1 MPFTLSSPDCETR
14 HTFPAAASRERRLR
28 LATPAP
34 LRALACAVVALPQ
47 LALGAAVS
55 ANTIRIA
62 TWNLEWLVSPQAF
75 KPLKLD
81 CTPEGTAVHGDVRQ
95 IPCDVASTLERS
107 SRDFAVLARYAREL
121 DADVVALQETDGADA
136 ARLVFPDYAFCF
148 TGRQHVQNT
157 GFAVRHGVPFRCGP
171 DDRELSLGDTLRRG
185 KELTLF
191 PGEPQ
196 EIRLLSVHLKSGC
209 SSKPLTATDKACHDL
224 ARQVPILEA
233 WIDAQAHA
241 GKRFAVLG
249 DFNRDLLSEESRGL
263 TLGRETSLWAELA
276 DGAPPE
282 AALRNAAAGAVFR
295 NCVPGQGYR
304 GYIDNIVLSRALAAD
319 AIPGSFARLT
329 YRPADA
335 RHARLSDHCPV
346 SVRLNVR
353 EKTTPAG

>member
-1 MPFTLSSPDCETR
+1 MR
-14 HTFPAAASRERRLR
+14 HTFRPAASCERRLT
-28 LATPAP
+28 LTTPAP
-34 LRALACAVVALPQ
+34 LRVLAFVAFALPQ
-47 LALGAAVS
+47 IAVGAAVP
-55 ANTIRIA
+55 ADTIRVA

-75 KPLKLD
+75 KPLKVD
-81 CTPEGTAVHGDVRQ
+81 CTPEGTPVHGDVRQ
-95 IPCDVASTLERS
+95 IPCDVAATLERS
-107 SRDFAVLARYAREL
+107 SRDFSVLARYAREL

-136 ARLVFPDYAFCF
+136 ARLVFPDYEFCF

-157 GFAVRHGVPFRCGP
+157 GFAVRRGVPFRCGP

-191 PGEPQ
+191 PGEPR

-209 SSKPLTATDKACHDL
+209 SSKPLTASEKACHDL
-224 ARQVPILEA
+224 ARQAPILEA
-233 WIDAQAHA
+233 WIDAQARA

-249 DFNRDLLSEESRGL
+249 DFNRDLLSEESRGA
-263 TLGRETSLWAELA
+263 TLARDTSLWAELA
-276 DGAPPE
+276 DGTPPE
-282 AALRNAAAGAVFR
+282 AALRNAAAGAAFR

-329 YRPADA
+329 YSPADA

-346 SVRLNVR
+346 SIRLNVGQ
-353 EKTTPAG
+353 KPAPAG